1 MKCLSMKLETTVL
14 RIVLNHLGRSN
25 QYTVPESFKTVAE
38 EENISMSLTR
48 NTKEEEEITTT
59 MLSIINY

>member
-1 MKCLSMKLETTVL
+1 MKYLSMKLETTVL

-25 QYTVPESFKTVAE
+25 QCTVPESLKTVAE

-48 NTKEEEEITTT
+48 NT
-59 MLSIINY
+59 